1 MKKGYKAK
9 HEAVI
14 ALSAAAHNPA
24 KTMEL
29 SAAQAQDFLMGRDI
43 ATSTF
48 DQPTQQQLAIMPQG
62 EMLVSYHKVVLG
74 VVKHLGHRL
83 KNNLPRDLVRDN
95 VNLCL

>member
-1 MKKGYKAK
+1 MKPSLLYQ
-9 HEAVI
+9 
-14 ALSAAAHNPA
+14 
-24 KTMEL
+24 
-29 SAAQAQDFLMGRDI
+29 QAQGFLMGRDI

-95 VNLCL
+95 VNLYL